1 MLIVY
6 DLLNYNIIPFFY
18 NKKLYY
24 IIFNTRLKHSQN
36 KNIFNQRI
44 KVKSKQIIKYRNSK
58 YTIGKFKIMTARK
71 DTDSNEA
78 NKR

>member
-44 KVKSKQIIKYRNSK
+44 KVKSKQIIKHRNSK
-58 YTIGKFKIMTARK
+58 YAISKIKTIRVRK
-71 DTDSNEA
+71 GTDSNEA
-78 NKR
+78 N